1 MLKFNEDL
9 YWENK
14 REREQAQYDET
25 DEVVTTCEC
34 CGEDILA
41 SEAEENGYYQV
52 DEVVSVH
59 RECLEEWFSD
69 SIKYK

>member
-1 MLKFNEDL
+1 MMNFNEDL
-9 YWENK
+9 HWE
-14 REREQAQYDET
+14 RERERQERQTTET
-25 DEVVTTCEC
+25 DEVITVCEC

-69 SIKYK
+69 SIKYE

>member
-9 YWENK
+9 YWE
-14 REREQAQYDET
+14 RERERQERQTGET
-25 DEVVTTCEC
+25 DEAITTCEC
-34 CGEDILA
+34 CGEDILK

-59 RECLEEWFSD
+59 KECLEEWFSD
-69 SIKYK
+69 RVKYE

>member
-1 MLKFNEDL
+1 MINFNEDL
-9 YWENK
+9 YWE
-14 REREQAQYDET
+14 RERERREEQATET
-25 DEVVTTCEC
+25 DEVITVCEC

-69 SIKYK
+69 SIKYE

>member
-1 MLKFNEDL
+1 MINFNEDM
-9 YWENK
+9 YWERK
-14 REREQAQYDET
+14 REELERQEIET
-25 DEVVTTCEC
+25 DEVITICEC

-52 DEVVSVH
+52 DEVVTVH